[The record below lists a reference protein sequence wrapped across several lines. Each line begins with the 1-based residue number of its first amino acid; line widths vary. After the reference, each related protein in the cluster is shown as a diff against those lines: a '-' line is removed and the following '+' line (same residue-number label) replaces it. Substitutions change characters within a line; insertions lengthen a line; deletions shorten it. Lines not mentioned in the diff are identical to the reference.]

1 MKLIDTALLGLIP
14 ALITLHLLLAP
25 DTKVEES
32 FNIQATHDV
41 LVYGTPTHDVA
52 ARLRATYDHFD
63 FPGAVP
69 RTFVGPVL
77 LAGLGGPLVNLV
89 GFAHAQLVVRG
100 LLGLANAAALVVFA
114 RSLRRGLGEGV
125 MRWWVLLLVGQFH
138 VVFYASRTLPNMFAF
153 ALTTLASAN
162 LLPNQPL
169 QSHLPRLRVA
179 LSLLVFAAAIFRSE
193 VALLLATTG
202 LHLLLT
208 RQLTIPQLIRP
219 FLIAFSVG
227 LAVSIPLDSYF
238 WQKPLWPELWG
249 FYYNAVLGSSSDWGV
264 SPWHYY
270 FSSALPRLLVNPL
283 TFTLLI
289 PLALAQPG
297 TARSAAG
304 LVIPPSLFIAIYS
317 LQPHKEA
324 RFIFYA
330 IPPLTAAAALGAN
343 FIFSRRT
350 KSALYALGS
359 LLLIL
364 SILGSLAASTGML
377 LLSSLNYPGGDAL
390 RQLHA
395 LVAAS
400 PASSSVTTVHTDVLS
415 CMTGV
420 TLFTQ
425 NRVGL
430 PKNPHSRALET
441 SLQQDSSSSS
451 SSSSGAST
459 DAILS
464 FDKTE
469 EKSSLADPGFWSRFD
484 YVLAEDAASVKG
496 GQWETVGVVQGYA
509 GIEVLKPGSE
519 TSYAAGDEETGESKI
534 LGRGLVVKRV
544 RDFVRGLTGGWWV
557 GPRMEPRIRI
567 LRRAKDVGGAGARIV
582 SS

>member
-1 MKLIDTALLGLIP
+1 MKLLDAALLGLIP

-32 FNIQATHDV
+32 FNIQAAHDV

-77 LAGLGGPLVNLV
+77 LAGLGGPVVNLL
-89 GFAHAQLVVRG
+89 GFRHAQLVVRA
-100 LLGLANAAALVVFA
+100 LLGLANTAALLVFA
-114 RSLRRGLGEGV
+114 RSLGRGLGSGV
-125 MRWWVLLLVGQFH
+125 MRWWVLLLASQFH

-162 LLPNQPL
+162 LLPSPSPSPK
-169 QSHLPRLRVA
+169 SHAARLRVA
-179 LSLLVFAAAIFRSE
+179 ISLLVFAAAIFRSE
-193 VALLLATTG
+193 VAVLLATTG
-202 LHLLLT
+202 LYLLLT
-208 RQLTIPQLIRP
+208 RQITIPRLISP
-219 FLIAFSVG
+219 FLISFAVAV
-227 LAVSIPLDSYF
+227 AVSVPLDSYF

-249 FYYNAVLGSSSDWGV
+249 FYYNAVLGSSSNWGV

-270 FSSALPRLLVNPL
+270 FSSALPRLLPRCAPL
-283 TFTLLI
+283 
-289 PLALAQPG
+289 
-297 TARSAAG
+297 
-304 LVIPPSLFIAIYS
+304 LFVAIYS

-330 IPPLTAAAALGAN
+330 VPPLTAAAAQGAN
-343 FIFSRRT
+343 LIFARRS
-350 KSALYALGS
+350 KSLLYALAS
-359 LLLIL
+359 SALVL
-364 SILGSLAASTGML
+364 SVLASFAASTGML

-395 LVAAS
+395 LVAS
-400 PASSSVTTVHTDVLS
+400 DHSGSGGSVTSVHTDVLS

-420 TLFTQ
+420 TLFNQ
-425 NRVGL
+425 NLVGL
-430 PKNPHSRALET
+430 PKNPHARAIET
-441 SLQQDSSSSS
+441 SLND
-451 SSSSGAST
+451 GASASAT
-459 DAILS
+459 PSHPILT

-469 EKSSLADPGFWSRFD
+469 DKAVLADPAFWSRFD
-484 YVLAEDAASVKG
+484 YVLAEDPASVRG

-509 GIEVLKPGSE
+509 GIEILRPGSG
-519 TSYAAGDEETGESKI
+519 SPSDGHGGGSDVEEGEQRV
-534 LGRGLVVKRV
+534 LGRGLRVRRV
-544 RDFVRGLTGGWWV
+544 RDLVRGLTGGWWV

-567 LRRAKDVGGAGARIV
+567 LRRTKDAGAGARIV
-582 SS
+582 SQ

>member
-1 MKLIDTALLGLIP
+1 MKLLDTALLGLIP

-32 FNIQATHDV
+32 FNIQAAHDV

-77 LAGLGGPLVNLV
+77 LAGLGGPVVNLV
-89 GFAHAQLVVRG
+89 GFRHAQLVVRA
-100 LLGLANAAALVVFA
+100 LLGLANAAALLVFA
-114 RSLRRGLGEGV
+114 RGLGKGLGTGV
-125 MRWWVLLLVGQFH
+125 MRWWVLLLASQFH

-162 LLPNQPL
+162 LLPSPSPSPK
-169 QSHLPRLRVA
+169 SHPARLRVA

-202 LHLLLT
+202 LYLLLT
-208 RQLTIPQLIRP
+208 HQTTIPRLVRP
-219 FLIAFSVG
+219 FLISFAVAI
-227 LAVSIPLDSYF
+227 AVSVPLDSYF

-249 FYYNAVLGSSSDWGV
+249 FYYNAVLGSSSNWGV

-283 TFTLLI
+283 TFLVLI
-289 PLALAQPG
+289 PLALSHPATSRP
-297 TARSAAG
+297 AAG
-304 LVIPPSLFIAIYS
+304 LVVPPLLFVAIYS

-324 RFIFYA
+324 RFVFYA
-330 IPPLTAAAALGAN
+330 VPPLTAAAAQGAN
-343 FIFSRRT
+343 LIFARRS
-350 KSALYALGS
+350 KSPLHALASAALV
-359 LLLIL
+359 L
-364 SILGSLAASTGML
+364 SVLASLAASTGML

-395 LVAAS
+395 LVASDRSGSGA
-400 PASSSVTTVHTDVLS
+400 SVTSVHTDVLS
-415 CMTGV
+415 CMTG
-420 TLFTQ
+420 T
-425 NRVGL
+425 
-430 PKNPHSRALET
+430 E
-441 SLQQDSSSSS
+441 
-451 SSSSGAST
+451 
-459 DAILS
+459 
-464 FDKTE
+464 DKAV
-469 EKSSLADPGFWSRFD
+469 LADPAFWSRFD
-484 YVLAEDAASVKG
+484 YVLAEDPASVRG

-509 GIEVLKPGSE
+509 GVEILRPGSKAR
-519 TSYAAGDEETGESKI
+519 SGDGGDEEEGEGNV
-534 LGRGLVVKRV
+534 LGRGLVVQRV
-544 RDFVRGLTGGWWV
+544 RDWVRRLTGGWWV

-567 LRRAKDVGGAGARIV
+567 LKRTKDAGAGARIV
-582 SS
+582 SQ

>member
-1 MKLIDTALLGLIP
+1 MKLLDAALLGLIP
-14 ALITLHLLLAP
+14 AFITFHLLLAP

-69 RTFVGPVL
+69 RTFVGAVL

-114 RSLRRGLGEGV
+114 RSLGKALSMGV
-125 MRWWVLLLVGQFH
+125 MRWWVLLLVSQFH
-138 VVFYASRTLPNMFAF
+138 IVFYASRTLPNMFAF

-162 LLPNQPL
+162 LLPNQSP

-179 LSLLVFAAAIFRSE
+179 ISLLVFAAAIFRSE

-208 RQLTIPQLIRP
+208 RQLTIPKLIRP
-219 FLIAFSVG
+219 FLISFAVAI
-227 LAVSIPLDSYF
+227 AVSVPLDSYF
-238 WQKPLWPELWG
+238 WQRPLWPELWG
-249 FYYNAVLGSSSDWGV
+249 FYYNAVLGSSSNWGV

-283 TFTLLI
+283 IFTLLI

-297 TARSAAG
+297 TVHSAAG
-304 LVIPPSLFIAIYS
+304 LVIPPLLFVAIYS
-317 LQPHKEA
+317 IQPHKEA
-324 RFIFYA
+324 RFIFYVV
-330 IPPLTAAAALGAN
+330 PPLTAAAAQGAN
-343 FIFSRRT
+343 FIFVRRK
-350 KSALYALGS
+350 KSALYTLGS
-359 LLLIL
+359 LVLGL
-364 SILGSLAASTGML
+364 SVLASIAASTGML
-377 LLSSLNYPGGDAL
+377 LLSSLNYPGGDAI
-390 RQLHA
+390 RELHA

-400 PASSSVTTVHTDVLS
+400 PSSSVTTVHTDVLS

-430 PKNPHSRALET
+430 PKNPHSRALES
-441 SLQQDSSSSS
+441 SLHEDSSSSLGM
-451 SSSSGAST
+451 SSGP
-459 DAILS
+459 ILA

-469 EKSSLADPGFWSRFD
+469 EKSVISNPGFWSRFD
-484 YVLAEDAASVKG
+484 FVLAEDTASVKG
-496 GQWETVGVVQGYA
+496 GQWETMGVVQGYA
-509 GIEVLKPGSE
+509 GVEVLKPGSQ
-519 TSYAAGDEETGESKI
+519 TSSAGAGAGDDEKGEGRI

-544 RDFVRGLTGGWWV
+544 RDIVRGWTGGWWV
-557 GPRMEPRIRI
+557 GPRMEPRVRI
-567 LRRAKDVGGAGARIV
+567 MKRAKDVGGAGARIV

>member
-1 MKLIDTALLGLIP
+1 MKLLDTALLGLIP

-32 FNIQATHDV
+32 FNIQAAHDV

-77 LAGLGGPLVNLV
+77 LAGLGGPVVNLV
-89 GFAHAQLVVRG
+89 GFRHAQLVVRAF
-100 LLGLANAAALVVFA
+100 LGLANAAALLVFA
-114 RSLRRGLGEGV
+114 RGLGKGLGTGV
-125 MRWWVLLLVGQFH
+125 MRWWVLLLASQFH

-162 LLPNQPL
+162 LLPSP
-169 QSHLPRLRVA
+169 SPSPKSRPARLRVA

-202 LHLLLT
+202 LYLLLT
-208 RQLTIPQLIRP
+208 HQTTIPRLVRP
-219 FLIAFSVG
+219 FLISFAVAI
-227 LAVSIPLDSYF
+227 AVSVPLDSYF

-249 FYYNAVLGSSSDWGV
+249 FYYNAVLGSSSNWGV

-283 TFTLLI
+283 TFLVLI
-289 PLALAQPG
+289 PLALSHPATSRP
-297 TARSAAG
+297 AAG
-304 LVIPPSLFIAIYS
+304 LVVPPLLFVAIYS

-324 RFIFYA
+324 RFVFYA
-330 IPPLTAAAALGAN
+330 VPPLTAAAAQGAN
-343 FIFSRRT
+343 LIFARRS
-350 KSALYALGS
+350 KSPLYALAS
-359 LLLIL
+359 AALVL
-364 SILGSLAASTGML
+364 SVLASLAASTGML

-395 LVAAS
+395 LVASDRSGGGA
-400 PASSSVTTVHTDVLS
+400 SVTSVHTDVLS
-415 CMTGV
+415 CMTG
-420 TLFTQ
+420 T
-425 NRVGL
+425 
-430 PKNPHSRALET
+430 E
-441 SLQQDSSSSS
+441 
-451 SSSSGAST
+451 
-459 DAILS
+459 
-464 FDKTE
+464 DKAV
-469 EKSSLADPGFWSRFD
+469 LADPAFWSRFD
-484 YVLAEDAASVKG
+484 YVLAEDPASVRG

-509 GIEVLKPGSE
+509 GVEILRPGSKAR
-519 TSYAAGDEETGESKI
+519 SGDGGDEEEGEGNV
-534 LGRGLVVKRV
+534 LGRGLVVQRV
-544 RDFVRGLTGGWWV
+544 RDLVRRLTGGWWV

-567 LRRAKDVGGAGARIV
+567 LKRSKDAGAGARIV
-582 SS
+582 SQ

>member
-1 MKLIDTALLGLIP
+1 
-14 ALITLHLLLAP
+14 
-25 DTKVEES
+25 
-32 FNIQATHDV
+32 
-41 LVYGTPTHDVA
+41 
-52 ARLRATYDHFD
+52 
-63 FPGAVP
+63 
-69 RTFVGPVL
+69 
-77 LAGLGGPLVNLV
+77 
-89 GFAHAQLVVRG
+89 
-100 LLGLANAAALVVFA
+100 
-114 RSLRRGLGEGV
+114 
-125 MRWWVLLLVGQFH
+125 
-138 VVFYASRTLPNMFAF
+138 MFAF

-162 LLPNQPL
+162 LLPNQSP

-208 RQLTIPQLIRP
+208 RQLTIPQLVRP
-219 FLIAFSVG
+219 FLIAFVVA
-227 LAVSIPLDSYF
+227 LAVSVPLDSYF

-249 FYYNAVLGSSSDWGV
+249 FYYNAVLGSSSNWGV

-297 TARSAAG
+297 TRTRKPASSST
-304 LVIPPSLFIAIYS
+304 PS
-317 LQPHKEA
+317 
-324 RFIFYA
+324 R
-330 IPPLTAAAALGAN
+330 PLTAAAAQGAN
-343 FIFSRRT
+343 FIFTRRA

-359 LLLIL
+359 LLLAL
-364 SILGSLAASTGML
+364 SVLAALAASTGML

-441 SLQQDSSSSS
+441 ALQQDSSYSSS
-451 SSSSGAST
+451 TPGT
-459 DAILS
+459 DPILA

-469 EKSSLADPGFWSRFD
+469 DKSILSDSGFWSRFD
-484 YVLAEDAASVKG
+484 YVLAEDTASVKG
-496 GQWETVGVVQGYA
+496 GQWETMGVVQGYA
-509 GIEVLKPGSE
+509 GIEVLRPGSGSA
-519 TSYAAGDEETGESKI
+519 TSSGEGDEEAGESKI
-534 LGRGLVVKRV
+534 LGRGLVVKRL
-544 RDFVRGLTGGWWV
+544 RDFVRSVTGGWWV

-567 LRRAKDVGGAGARIV
+567 MKRAKDIGGASARIV

>member
-1 MKLIDTALLGLIP
+1 MKLLDTALLGLIP

-52 ARLRATYDHFD
+52 ARLRATYDHFE

-114 RSLRRGLGEGV
+114 RSLRKGMGEGV

-138 VVFYASRTLPNMFAF
+138 VIFYASRTLPNMFAF

-162 LLPNQPL
+162 LLPNQSP
-169 QSHLPRLRVA
+169 QSRLPRLRVA

-208 RQLTIPQLIRP
+208 RQLTIPQLVRP
-219 FLIAFSVG
+219 FLIAFAVA
-227 LAVSIPLDSYF
+227 LAVSVPLDSYF

-249 FYYNAVLGSSSDWGV
+249 FYYNAVLGSSSNWGV

-283 TFTLLI
+283 TFALLI

-297 TARSAAG
+297 TSRSAAG
-304 LVIPPSLFIAIYS
+304 LVVPPLLFVAIYS

-330 IPPLTAAAALGAN
+330 VPPLTAAAAQGAH
-343 FIFSRRT
+343 FIFARRA
-350 KSALYALGS
+350 KSALYALAS
-359 LLLIL
+359 LLLATSVL
-364 SILGSLAASTGML
+364 AALAASTGML

-400 PASSSVTTVHTDVLS
+400 PAASSVTTVHTDVLS

-425 NRVGL
+425 NRAGL

-441 SLQQDSSSSS
+441 SLQQQDSSSSS
-451 SSSSGAST
+451 SSPSGT
-459 DAILS
+459 DPILA

-469 EKSSLADPGFWSRFD
+469 DKSILSDPGFWSRFD
-484 YVLAEDAASVKG
+484 YVLAEDTASVKG

-509 GIEVLKPGSE
+509 GIEVLKPGSA
-519 TSYAAGDEETGESKI
+519 TSSGEGDEETGESKI

-544 RDFVRGLTGGWWV
+544 RDFVRGVTGGWWV

-567 LRRAKDVGGAGARIV
+567 MKRAKDVGGAGARIV

>member
-1 MKLIDTALLGLIP
+1 
-14 ALITLHLLLAP
+14 
-25 DTKVEES
+25 
-32 FNIQATHDV
+32 
-41 LVYGTPTHDVA
+41 
-52 ARLRATYDHFD
+52 
-63 FPGAVP
+63 
-69 RTFVGPVL
+69 
-77 LAGLGGPLVNLV
+77 
-89 GFAHAQLVVRG
+89 
-100 LLGLANAAALVVFA
+100 
-114 RSLRRGLGEGV
+114 
-125 MRWWVLLLVGQFH
+125 
-138 VVFYASRTLPNMFAF
+138 
-153 ALTTLASAN
+153 TLASAN
-162 LLPNQPL
+162 LLPNQSP

-208 RQLTIPQLIRP
+208 RQLTIPQLVRP
-219 FLIAFSVG
+219 FLIAFAVA
-227 LAVSIPLDSYF
+227 LAVSVPLDSYF

-249 FYYNAVLGSSSDWGV
+249 FYYNAVLGSSSNWGV

-283 TFTLLI
+283 TFALLI
-289 PLALAQPG
+289 PLALAQPA
-297 TARSAAG
+297 TSRSAAG
-304 LVIPPSLFIAIYS
+304 LVVPPLLFVAIYS

-330 IPPLTAAAALGAN
+330 VPPLTAAAAQGAH
-343 FIFSRRT
+343 FIFARRA
-350 KSALYALGS
+350 KSALYALAS
-359 LLLIL
+359 LLLAASVL
-364 SILGSLAASTGML
+364 AALAASTGML

-400 PASSSVTTVHTDVLS
+400 PAASSVTTVHTDVLS

-441 SLQQDSSSSS
+441 SLQQQDSSSSS
-451 SSSSGAST
+451 SPSGTT
-459 DAILS
+459 DPILA

-469 EKSSLADPGFWSRFD
+469 DKSILSDPGFWSRFD
-484 YVLAEDAASVKG
+484 YVLAEDPASVKG
-496 GQWETVGVVQGYA
+496 GQWETAGVVQGYA
-509 GIEVLKPGSE
+509 GIEVLKPGSA
-519 TSYAAGDEETGESKI
+519 TMSVAGDEETGESNI

-544 RDFVRGLTGGWWV
+544 RDFVRGMTGGWWV

-567 LRRAKDVGGAGARIV
+567 MKRAKDVGGAGARIV

>member
-1 MKLIDTALLGLIP
+1 MKLLDTALLGLIP

-32 FNIQATHDV
+32 FNIQAAHDV

-77 LAGLGGPLVNLV
+77 LAGLGGPVVNLV
-89 GFAHAQLVVRG
+89 GFRHAQLVVRAF
-100 LLGLANAAALVVFA
+100 LGLANAAALLVFA
-114 RSLRRGLGEGV
+114 RGLGKGLGTGV
-125 MRWWVLLLVGQFH
+125 MRWWVLLLASQFH

-162 LLPNQPL
+162 LLPSP
-169 QSHLPRLRVA
+169 SPSPKSRPARLRVA

-202 LHLLLT
+202 LYLLLT
-208 RQLTIPQLIRP
+208 HQTTIPRLVRP
-219 FLIAFSVG
+219 FLISFAVAI
-227 LAVSIPLDSYF
+227 AVSVPLDSYF

-249 FYYNAVLGSSSDWGV
+249 FYYNAVLGSSSNWGV

-283 TFTLLI
+283 TFLVLI
-289 PLALAQPG
+289 PLALSHPATSRP
-297 TARSAAG
+297 AAG
-304 LVIPPSLFIAIYS
+304 LVVPPLLFVAIYS

-324 RFIFYA
+324 RFVFYA
-330 IPPLTAAAALGAN
+330 VPPLTAAAAQGAN
-343 FIFSRRT
+343 LIFARRS
-350 KSALYALGS
+350 KSPLYALAS
-359 LLLIL
+359 AALVL
-364 SILGSLAASTGML
+364 SVLASLAASTGML

-395 LVAAS
+395 LVASDRSGGGA
-400 PASSSVTTVHTDVLS
+400 SVTSVHTDVLS

-420 TLFTQ
+420 TLFNQ
-425 NRVGL
+425 NLAGL
-430 PKNPHSRALET
+430 PKNPHARALET
-441 SLQQDSSSSS
+441 ALHD
-451 SSSSGAST
+451 GASPPT
-459 DAILS
+459 TPSDPILT

-469 EKSSLADPGFWSRFD
+469 DKAVLADPAFWSRFD
-484 YVLAEDAASVKG
+484 YVLAEDPASVRG

-509 GIEVLKPGSE
+509 GVEILRPGSKAR
-519 TSYAAGDEETGESKI
+519 SGDGGDEEEGEGNV
-534 LGRGLVVKRV
+534 LGRGLVVQRV
-544 RDFVRGLTGGWWV
+544 RDLVRRLTGGWWV

-567 LRRAKDVGGAGARIV
+567 LKRSKDAGAGARIV
-582 SS
+582 SQ

>member
-32 FNIQATHDV
+32 FNVQATHDV

-114 RSLRRGLGEGV
+114 RSLRRGSGEGV

-162 LLPNQPL
+162 LLPNQPP

-219 FLIAFSVG
+219 FLIAFSVA

-350 KSALYALGS
+350 KSALYALAS

-364 SILGSLAASTGML
+364 SILASLAASTGML

-451 SSSSGAST
+451 SSSGAGT
-459 DAILS
+459 DPILS

-469 EKSSLADPGFWSRFD
+469 DKSILADPGFWSRFD

-567 LRRAKDVGGAGARIV
+567 MRRAKDIDGAGARIV

>member
-1 MKLIDTALLGLIP
+1 MKLLDNALLGLIP

-52 ARLRATYDHFD
+52 ARLRATYDHFE

-114 RSLRRGLGEGV
+114 RSLRKGMGEGV

-138 VVFYASRTLPNMFAF
+138 VIFYASRTLPNMFAF

-162 LLPNQPL
+162 LLPNQSP

-208 RQLTIPQLIRP
+208 RQLTIPQLVRP
-219 FLIAFSVG
+219 FLIAFVVA
-227 LAVSIPLDSYF
+227 LAVSVPLDSYF

-249 FYYNAVLGSSSDWGV
+249 FYYNAVLGSSSNWGV

-297 TARSAAG
+297 TSRSAVG
-304 LVIPPSLFIAIYS
+304 LVIPPLLFVAIYS

-330 IPPLTAAAALGAN
+330 VPPLTAAAAQGAN
-343 FIFSRRT
+343 FIFTRRA
-350 KSALYALGS
+350 KSAPYALGS
-359 LLLIL
+359 LLLAL
-364 SILGSLAASTGML
+364 SVLAALAASTGML

-441 SLQQDSSSSS
+441 ALQQDSSYSSS
-451 SSSSGAST
+451 TPGT
-459 DAILS
+459 DPILA

-469 EKSSLADPGFWSRFD
+469 DKSILSDSGFWSRFD
-484 YVLAEDAASVKG
+484 YVLAEDTASVKG
-496 GQWETVGVVQGYA
+496 GQWETMGVVQGYA
-509 GIEVLKPGSE
+509 GIEVLRPGSGSP
-519 TSYAAGDEETGESKI
+519 TSSGEGDEDAGESKI

-544 RDFVRGLTGGWWV
+544 RDFVRSVTGGWWV

-567 LRRAKDVGGAGARIV
+567 MKRAKDIGGASARIV